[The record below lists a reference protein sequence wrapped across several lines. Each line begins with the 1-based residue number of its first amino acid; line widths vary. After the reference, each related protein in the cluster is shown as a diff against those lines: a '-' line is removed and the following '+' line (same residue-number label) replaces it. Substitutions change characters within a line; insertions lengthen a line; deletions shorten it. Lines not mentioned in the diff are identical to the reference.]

1 MRWFLAVFAIGL
13 STAQLVSPRANAQS
27 QQGKQEEGSYSLRL
41 QVRQIPVDVVVQDE
55 AGNPV
60 SGLKEEDFAV
70 REDEKPQ
77 TIKSF
82 EWFDGA
88 AEFTPPKVP
97 ALPANTYVNLPQSE
111 EKGPLYI
118 LYYDMVN
125 TDETDQMAFRSE
137 LVKFVDHAP
146 EGVRIALFVNARG
159 LHMIQ
164 GFTTDRA
171 QLRKAIFDK
180 GPGPHVPDV
189 FIYGGTFGRYDA
201 GAALSNMRF
210 MAQYLEGIPGRKNLI
225 WMASYFP
232 IPVAASLAGSGQIH
246 QAGAAPQL
254 YSVGGQGGPQVL
266 DLSELMREQVRRT
279 WGAMM
284 RSQIALYPLSARGVT
299 GTDHGGEEADAV
311 TDYQLMETIARGTG
325 GHAFAGSNSE
335 SHLIEKAIAHGE
347 SYYTLT
353 YSPTNTNFDG
363 SERTIQVELR
373 RKGKYKLTYRTIFC
387 ALSDDDAAKQKR
399 GDELQERFVLAKEA
413 DRLYANIEHG
423 APMLHDLL
431 FSAHFEKGGSQ
442 RMATP
447 EQMQALED
455 APDYF
460 RTRRRNS
467 SKPLAPVKLQKYVI
481 RYNVVDP
488 LVRKAI
494 AGNKQSTT
502 LEFAAAVYSDDGR
515 LLNSILNH
523 GLATSNS
530 DSRGGGALLA
540 MQEVEAPQGAAY
552 IRLAV
557 RDTATDRTGTLEV
570 KLPLKDERQVAKK

>member
-1 MRWFLAVFAIGL
+1 MRGFLAVFTVGL
-13 STAQLVSPRANAQS
+13 AAAQILSSPAKAQV
-27 QQGKQEEGSYSLRL
+27 QQQEDGSYSLRL

-60 SGLKEEDFAV
+60 SGLKEEDFSV
-70 REDEKPQ
+70 REDQKPQ
-77 TIKSF
+77 KIQSF
-82 EWFDGA
+82 EWFDGK
-88 AEFTPPKVP
+88 AEFTPPRVP
-97 ALPANTYVNLPQSE
+97 ALPANTYVNLPQSA

-125 TDETDQMAFRSE
+125 TEETDQMAFRSE

-164 GFTTDRA
+164 GFTTDRTA
-171 QLRKAIFDK
+171 LRRAILEK

-232 IPVAASLAGSGQIH
+232 IPVAASLVGSGQIH
-246 QAGAAPQL
+246 GAGAPPAL
-254 YSVGGQGGPQVL
+254 YSVGGQGGPHVL
-266 DLSELMREQVRRT
+266 DLSELMKEEVRRT

-284 RSQIALYPLSARGVT
+284 RSQVALYPLSVRGVT
-299 GTDHGGEEADAV
+299 GTDHSGEEADAIS
-311 TDYQLMETIARGTG
+311 DYGMMETIARGTG

-335 SHLIEKAIAHGE
+335 SGLIQKAIVHGE
-347 SYYTLT
+347 SYYTLS

-363 SERTIQVELR
+363 SERTIQVELK
-373 RKGKYKLTYRTIFC
+373 RKGKYKLTYRTIYC
-387 ALSDDDAAKQKR
+387 ALSDDEAAKQKR
-399 GDELQERFVLAKEA
+399 GDELQERFVVAKAA

-431 FSAHFEKGGSQ
+431 FSAHFEKDGSP
-442 RMATP
+442 RTATT
-447 EQMQALED
+447 EQMRALED

-460 RTRRRNS
+460 KTRRKNPN
-467 SKPLAPVKLQKYVI
+467 KALTPVKLQKYVI

-494 AGNKQSTT
+494 AAHNQTTT
-502 LEFAAAVYSDDGR
+502 LEFAAAAYSDDGR

-523 GLATSNS
+523 GVAAANS
-530 DSRGGGALLA
+530 GAKGGGTFQAI
-540 MQEVEAPQGAAY
+540 QELEAPPGATY
-552 IRLAV
+552 IRVAV
-557 RDTATDRTGTLEV
+557 RDAVTDRTGTLEV
-570 KLPLKDERQVAKK
+570 KLPLKDERQLAQR